1 MLAGTTLPRRGGPSS
16 RALLPHVEVVVA
28 QLVFAKASTMSR
40 ASSSRY
46 CTGGDFM
53 K

>member
-1 MLAGTTLPRRGGPSS
+1 MIQR
-16 RALLPHVEVVVA
+16 
-28 QLVFAKASTMSR
+28 STSPAMNFSTFSR
-40 ASSSRY
+40 ASSSKY